1 MGNVP
6 VVCIVAASSGTGKT
20 TFLEKL
26 IKEVVNRGYRVGTV
40 KSDSHG
46 FEMDVPGK
54 DTWRFAQAGAKATA
68 IIGPEKYALIH
79 KSEGRKDLGQVIEMI
94 EDVDIILV
102 EGYKASQMPRIEV
115 VRREKGTDIISPLE
129 YLIGVVTDVEGLDV
143 PVPVLD
149 INDIEGAADL
159 LIGKCIKERVI

>member
-6 VVCIVAASSGTGKT
+6 VVCVVAARSGTGKT

-26 IKEVVNRGYRVGTV
+26 IKEMARRGYRVGAV

-54 DTWRFAQAGAKATA
+54 DTWKFSQAGATATA
-68 IIGPEKYALIH
+68 IIGPDKYALIH
-79 KSEGRKDLGQVIEMI
+79 KTDHRKDLDEVVSMI

-102 EGYKASQMPRIEV
+102 EGYKMSTRPRLEV
-115 VRREKGTDIISPLE
+115 VRREKGTEIISPVE
-129 YLIGVVTDVEGLDV
+129 YLIAVVTDVEEIDV
-143 PVPVLD
+143 QVPVLNIDD
-149 INDIEGAADL
+149 IKGAADL
-159 LIGKCIKERVI
+159 LLEKYSI